1 MFEFILVFAAI
12 SSIVL
17 VFRLVTEAEDELT
30 EEASDETE

>member
-17 VFRLVTEAEDELT
+17 VFRLVTATADELT
-30 EEASDETE
+30 DE